1 MRTLCWYFMINYL
14 IIKYLKGG
22 GDDFESGEYNVTFDV
37 NVGQVCQTII
47 LNDDELSEDL
57 EQFQV
62 VLVSMLPRVSVGP
75 RAIVSIIDD
84 DSK

>member
-1 MRTLCWYFMINYL
+1 M
-14 IIKYLKGG
+14 
-22 GDDFESGEYNVTFDV
+22 TFDV

-47 LNDDELSEDL
+47 LNDDELSENL

-62 VLVSMLPRVSVGP
+62 VLVLMLPRVSVGP
-75 RAIVSIIDD
+75 RAVVSIFDD